1 MLGVVLAALASAAP
15 SPTPLKT
22 ISHIH
27 ASPFCTAM
35 RENIGHAV
43 GALIANKAA
52 IGDGKSV
59 LLQMAH
65 DKISRTSP
73 GLVLDV
79 DMVEVDR
86 VIGAMVK
93 NLALTDAAL
102 NDLKH
107 IPAQP
112 SSVDERRLAQMRDEL
127 RAIADTQRRTLDL
140 FSGMYESYS
149 SNELLGKGNP
159 LKGAAGPDHQAPQNL
174 SAKGGEDQGAPM
186 VIPPSTSHGAQA
198 PSPPPSSA
206 PNASPT
212 PVPQMYEGLAA
223 YTPFAR
229 MFNTVTTYQLQ
240 EEPLEAQA
248 AQSILKYS
256 QECK

>member
-1 MLGVVLAALASAAP
+1 MLGVFLLALAGPAA

-27 ASPFCTAM
+27 ASAFCTAI

-59 LLQMAH
+59 LLQMAQ

-79 DMVEVDR
+79 DMVKVDR

-107 IPAQP
+107 IPADP
-112 SSVDERRLAQMRDEL
+112 KTDDDLRLAQMRDQL
-127 RAIADTQRRTLDL
+127 RAVVDTQRRALDL

-149 SNELLGKGNP
+149 SNELRGKGNP
-159 LKGAAGPDHQAPQNL
+159 LASALVGETQPPENL
-174 SAKGGEDQGAPM
+174 SAKGGPDMGAPI
-186 VIPPSTSHGAQA
+186 VIPPSRSQNATI
-198 PSPPPSSA
+198 PSPDPSPRA
-206 PNASPT
+206 APT
-212 PVPQMYEGLAA
+212 PVPQVYEGLAA

-229 MFNTVTTYQLQ
+229 LFNTVTTYQLQ
-240 EEPLEAQA
+240 EEPLESQA
-248 AQSILKYS
+248 AQTILKYS
-256 QECK
+256 QACK

>member
-1 MLGVVLAALASAAP
+1 MLGVVLAALAAPAP

-43 GALIANKAA
+43 GALLANKAA
-52 IGDGKSV
+52 IGDGKST
-59 LLQMAH
+59 LLQMAQ
-65 DKISRTSP
+65 DEISRTSP
-73 GLVLDV
+73 GLVLGL
-79 DMVEVDR
+79 DMVKVDR
-86 VIGAMVK
+86 AIGAMVK

-107 IPAQP
+107 VPADP
-112 SSVDERRLAQMRDEL
+112 RTEDERRLAQMRDQL
-127 RAIADTQRRTLDL
+127 RAIADVQRRTLDL
-140 FSGMYESYS
+140 FSGLYESYS
-149 SNELLGKGNP
+149 SNELRGKGNP
-159 LKGAAGPDHQAPQNL
+159 LKGAADPDNQAPQNL
-174 SAKGGEDQGAPM
+174 SAKGGEDMGAPI
-186 VIPPSTSHGAQA
+186 VIPPSTSQSTQT
-198 PSPPPSSA
+198 PSSPPSSA

-212 PVPQMYEGLAA
+212 PVPQIYGGLAA
-223 YTPFAR
+223 YTPFAHL
-229 MFNTVTTYQLQ
+229 FNTVTTYQLQ